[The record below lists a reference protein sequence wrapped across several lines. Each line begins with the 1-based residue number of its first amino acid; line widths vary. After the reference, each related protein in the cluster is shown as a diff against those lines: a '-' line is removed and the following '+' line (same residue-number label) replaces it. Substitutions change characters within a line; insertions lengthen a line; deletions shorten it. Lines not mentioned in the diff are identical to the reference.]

1 MTPWYKLGAI
11 TVVLFLLN
19 CCIGEIPP
27 VFLGW
32 ITQILLLK
40 SHVLFFKARSFQVWG
55 EGFDLAVKEL
65 PEAVR
70 QLRGAGILINTGGL
84 GTTSSGIGVV
94 AATRG
99 SSRNKSRKSSRA
111 RWLVLEFLIEFQST
125 SRHCS
130 LLHFRVAIFQM
141 ASSGNTNTIF
151 EIQFFQRPSFDS
163 SHLFLFSYLV
173 AHPTNSKYIIR
184 L

>member
-1 MTPWYKLGAI
+1 MTPWYKLRAI

-32 ITQILLLK
+32 ITRILLLK

-70 QLRGAGILINTGGL
+70 QLRGADFNREKTQFWCVLVIFKNKNAGFQNCLKRFSQPENWNFDQHGRFRNDKQRNCGSGCNKGKLKEQTKVANLHGPDGL
-84 GTTSSGIGVV
+84 C
-94 AATRG
+94 
-99 SSRNKSRKSSRA
+99 
-111 RWLVLEFLIEFQST
+111 W
-125 SRHCS
+125 
-130 LLHFRVAIFQM
+130 
-141 ASSGNTNTIF
+141 
-151 EIQFFQRPSFDS
+151 SFW
-163 SHLFLFSYLV
+163 
-173 AHPTNSKYIIR
+173 
-184 L
+184 